1 MSDPRTL
8 VRHRQYID
16 LPGESPKEDI
26 WPDVLNII
34 QLRKHRDVMIDI
46 KLGNGATYAVV
57 ADKGRFYDPKRGLN
71 VTRTTFKDGEPLHLW
86 VGRYFFGNL
95 IIKHGDKEIGRYP
108 ISKMDCTLGCRNDD
122 PQAKPA
128 PVMIILH
135 EDKAFAQELMALE
148 KVLVDSLVPP
158 SASVRRAW
166 ARALAGSN
174 ELPASPFGVY
184 RYDPATIDESQ
195 QAAARRLSAL
205 SSANA
210 DEDVLPMLHVFGG
223 VTVDYWHTPEA
234 IRKWVTDGNVSLR
247 LDSSDIITRNWILGQ
262 MAGVGGYLHDALRG
276 NGAWLR
282 EFWDRA
288 FILQR
293 TLAGKFVVMF
303 STSMKERRN
312 LGFLLGAYRV
322 NPHDTRVMTIAG
334 GAGSLSASG
343 KAAWNAAAGSI
354 KGGGGLALAFTGV
367 IDCVAWWDE
376 YSQGKKDF
384 VDLAVMVGLDLVKAG
399 IGAALVSVIVS
410 TTVTAFAIALG
421 ASAAYVIAI
430 VLGTVAVTVIIGYA
444 TDRIFRELKIEDR
457 LSSSVRK
464 IAIEIEKLHPK
475 DYFDLYSKS
484 TWSFS
489 TGVAF

>member
-1 MSDPRTL
+1 MVSDPRTL
-8 VRHRQYID
+8 VKHRQYID
-16 LPGESPKEDI
+16 LPGDIPAEKI
-26 WPDVLNII
+26 WPNVNNII

-46 KLGNGATYAVV
+46 KLGNGATYTVV
-57 ADKGRFYDPKRGLN
+57 ADKGRFYDPKRKLN
-71 VTRTTFKDGEPLHLW
+71 ITKMTFQDGEPLHLW

-108 ISKMDCTLGCRNDD
+108 ISKMDCTLGCRNDN

-174 ELPASPFGVY
+174 ELPASPFGVH
-184 RYDPATIDESQ
+184 RYEPPQIDENQ

-223 VTVDYWHTPEA
+223 VTVDYWHTPET
-234 IRKWVTDGNVSLR
+234 IRKWVTHGNVSLH

-343 KAAWNAAAGSI
+343 KAAWNAAAGAV
-354 KGGGGLALAFTGV
+354 KGGGAIALAFTGML
-367 IDCVAWWDE
+367 DCIAWWDE
-376 YSQGKKDF
+376 YNQGKKDF
-384 VDLAVMVGLDLVKAG
+384 VDLAVLVGLDVTKAG
-399 IGAALVSVIVS
+399 IGAAATSIAVALAM
-410 TTVTAFAIALG
+410 TVATAYAAGFAAPILLITVGTIIMTAALG
-421 ASAAYVIAI
+421 YGIDLIFQKFQVNEKITEMIRSSGKRLDLSHPEDYSDAY
-430 VLGTVAVTVIIGYA
+430 
-444 TDRIFRELKIEDR
+444 
-457 LSSSVRK
+457 
-464 IAIEIEKLHPK
+464 
-475 DYFDLYSKS
+475 YFS
-484 TWSFS
+484 TWVIF
-489 TGVAF
+489 